1 MGTET
6 EVDATGETEPDVPN
20 RSVITYAHWP
30 QAAVVGGVAGLTRP
44 LLNAVGLGSSAGIL
58 AALPEF
64 QLWWVIHI
72 GYSIVFG
79 AGFGAL
85 VYHERLR
92 SAAETLPTGTV
103 LGLLYGGALWVGN
116 VVLVW
121 NFLLVEY
128 AFTTAERIDL
138 LAVAP
143 LVDHLLFGLLLGLG
157 YAIVVGRLLE

>member
-20 RSVITYAHWP
+20 RSIITYAHWP

-44 LLNAVGLGSSAGIL
+44 LLNAAGLGSSAGVL

-92 SAAETLPTGTV
+92 SAAESIPIGTV
-103 LGLLYGGALWVGN
+103 LGFGYGVALWVGN
-116 VVLVW
+116 VVVVW

-128 AFTTAERIDL
+128 AFTTAEPIDF
-138 LAVAP
+138 LAVDP
-143 LVDHLLFGLLLGLG
+143 IVDHLLFGALLGLG
-157 YAIVVGRLLE
+157 YALVVGRLMD